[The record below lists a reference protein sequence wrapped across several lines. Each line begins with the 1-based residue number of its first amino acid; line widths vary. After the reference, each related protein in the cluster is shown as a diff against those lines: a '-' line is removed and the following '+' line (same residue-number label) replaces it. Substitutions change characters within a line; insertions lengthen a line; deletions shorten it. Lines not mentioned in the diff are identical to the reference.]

1 MKSAKKSNSNFT
13 LIELLV
19 VIAII
24 AILAGMLM
32 PALSQARERSRVAN
46 CISTLKTIGQG
57 VTAYVDASDDYK
69 PCMCWDK
76 NSSIVQGY
84 HYKQLGGETTESK
97 HRGSTFLPSPNA
109 TKFWQCASVTARIQR
124 NTTYGMNGHHGL
136 YKHLKYDQICR
147 TGDDDST
154 KISRIYSMSK
164 TWLYACGIR
173 FAVSVNRPP
182 KTHISSDTDE
192 DFGSDDPQTTRL
204 FAAHK
209 TVIPM
214 LFTDGHCETVQRKFY
229 DDSFAI
235 NGGCDFWGQL
245 KH

>member
-1 MKSAKKSNSNFT
+1 MLKTKKVRLSTFT

-32 PALSQARERSRVAN
+32 PALSQARERGRVAN
-46 CISTLKTIGQG
+46 CIGTLKTIGQG
-57 VTAYVDASDDYK
+57 VAAYVDASDDYK

-76 NSSIVQGY
+76 ATGGLRGY
-84 HYKQLGGETTESK
+84 HYKQLGGETGEGS
-97 HRGSTFLPSPNA
+97 HRGSNFLPSSNG
-109 TKFWQCASVTARIQR
+109 TKFWQCASVTAAIQR

-136 YKHLKYDQICR
+136 YKHFKYNQICR

-173 FAVSVNRPP
+173 YAVSVERPP
-182 KTHISSDTDE
+182 KTHVSSDTFD
-192 DFGSDDPQTTRL
+192 SWATDDPHTTRL

-229 DDSFAI
+229 DDSFAAVS
-235 NGGCDFWGQL
+235 DFWGQA